1 MHIFHSVFR
10 KTKGGISMKNKYI
23 LVCSLVVAFIIVVL
37 IGAKIFGL
45 EWSDTYLGEYV
56 QSFNREPY
64 PLFER
69 YSEGSGALMVVSVT
83 TINDEHYDYTFED
96 GALIDDFV
104 QGVSE
109 TDLEINRFP
118 RHVYMKRCNNKEK
131 GYSIYSIVLNIYD
144 ENHVAMGGV
153 EIYDTSIYPSDDGTA
168 WYFQKD
174 FALSKYIIEFCEN
187 NQTNDE

>member
-1 MHIFHSVFR
+1 
-10 KTKGGISMKNKYI
+10 MKNKYI

-64 PLFER
+64 PLFEH

-83 TINDEHYDYTFED
+83 TINDEHYDYIFED
-96 GALIDDFV
+96 RALIDDFV
-104 QGVSE
+104 QGVRE

-118 RHVYMKRCNNKEK
+118 RHVYMKRCYNKEK

-153 EIYDTSIYPSDDGTA
+153 GIYDTSIYPSDDGTA